1 MGTDFNSSDE
11 VIFDLND
18 KYIHDK
24 AKTAAEEP
32 ELRRKKPRREEEP
45 VPEVD
50 IPTEKPL
57 EAYAGTEIYTAEKTG
72 KHSYRLFSA
81 VTIVVALG
89 ILFFGGLLFTTTF
102 MTKSIMQ
109 TSTKIADGYIHA
121 APTSEVS
128 PTPTAETE
136 QVKKATDGKYFIKAF
151 NPDAQGAAKM
161 LKIDEAALT
170 EFDEFVSS
178 VMDKK
183 PHLVLRS
190 VFENESAASLPVI
203 ADTHNIYRYIMDV
216 SQSAGRE
223 MSPETALIEASAIA
237 YYSREYGLS
246 TELVV
251 GVTQKESAFNPLAVS
266 SKGAAGP
273 MQVMYNLHYKLLTN
287 IGITKREELLTPDY
301 GVKAGCYLLSRYIN
315 DKKSVTGALRSYY
328 GELNSGYVSGIMSYR
343 HAYEL
348 FSQGIKE
355 DPITISSTENVDWKR
370 MTNKTQ
376 PARASVKK
384 PASTVVR
391 AGKNQKTNSGS
402 GTLTTVYNNT
412 EGRIKIQRPDGSVL
426 IQKVIE

>member
-18 KYIHDK
+18 KYIHDR
-24 AKTAAEEP
+24 AMTAAEEP
-32 ELRRKKPRREEEP
+32 ELRRKRKPGEEEP

-50 IPTEKPL
+50 IPTEKPS
-57 EAYAGTEIYTAEKTG
+57 ETYAGTEIYADKGG
-72 KHSYRLFSA
+72 KPSYRLFAA
-81 VTIVVALG
+81 VTIVVGLG
-89 ILFFGGLLFTTTF
+89 VLFFGGLLFTTTF

-109 TSTKIADGYIHA
+109 TSTQIAGGYMHA
-121 APTSEVS
+121 ASAVEAPASLGQSADKEPEAPVT
-128 PTPTAETE
+128 
-136 QVKKATDGKYFIKAF
+136 GKYFVKAF
-151 NPDAQGAAKM
+151 NPDVKGAAKM
-161 LKIDEAALT
+161 LKIDEAALK

-178 VMDKK
+178 VMAVK
-183 PHLVLRS
+183 PRPVLRS
-190 VFENESAASLPVI
+190 VFENASAASLPVI

-216 SQSAGRE
+216 SQSAGRDI
-223 MSPETALIEASAIA
+223 SPEAALTEASAIA

-273 MQVMYNLHYKLLTN
+273 MQVMYNIHYKLLEN
-287 IGITKREELLTPDY
+287 IGITRREELLTPDY

-328 GELNSGYVSGIMSYR
+328 GELNPGYVSGIMSYR

-355 DPITISSTENVDWKR
+355 DPIVMSSTENVDWKR

-376 PARASVKK
+376 PAKASAEKS
-384 PASTVVR
+384 ASTAVR